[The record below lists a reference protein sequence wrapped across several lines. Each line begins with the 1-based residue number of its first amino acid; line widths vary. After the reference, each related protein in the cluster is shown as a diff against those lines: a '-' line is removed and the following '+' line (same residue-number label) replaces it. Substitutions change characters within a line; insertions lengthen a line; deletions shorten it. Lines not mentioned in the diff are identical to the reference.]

1 MTVGKSGF
9 GAGHVAGEEF
19 LDEYGD
25 EYGEDDYGSQ
35 SQGAYYYAHDPANAA
50 MLEGSGGSDEYGED
64 ISDESG
70 LIRQH
75 FIQ

>member
-1 MTVGKSGF
+1 
-9 GAGHVAGEEF
+9 

-25 EYGEDDYGSQ
+25 EEYGDEEYGSQ
-35 SQGAYYYAHDPANAA
+35 SQGQYYYGDNPANAA
-50 MLEGSGGSDEYGED
+50 MLEGSGGSDEYDGED

>member
-1 MTVGKSGF
+1 
-9 GAGHVAGEEF
+9 
-19 LDEYGD
+19 
-25 EYGEDDYGSQ
+25 
-35 SQGAYYYAHDPANAA
+35 
-50 MLEGSGGSDEYGED
+50 MLEGSGGSDEYDGED